1 MAIVAGA
8 ADAIVPVGSSA
19 RFYAA
24 YIPHAEVTIFPGD
37 VGHYV
42 FLADCTEAGR
52 ATLPALVSTR
62 PVSTAT
68 RCTRRRRTSPKPTL
82 HGICASTPSPSRR
95 HRIDGET
102 RTYAARFKG
111 PLWVTA
117 DIRTRFCEE

>member
-1 MAIVAGA
+1 VAIVAGA

-52 ATLPALVSTR
+52 ATLPALCLD
-62 PVSTAT
+62 A
-68 RCTRRRRTSPKPTL
+68 
-82 HGICASTPSPSRR
+82 PSVDRDAIHAKTTDLAEVFFAR
-95 HRIDGET
+95 HLR
-102 RTYAARFKG
+102 
-111 PLWVTA
+111 
-117 DIRTRFCEE
+117 

>member
-52 ATLPALVSTR
+52 ATLPALCFD
-62 PVSTAT
+62 A
-68 RCTRRRRTSPKPTL
+68 
-82 HGICASTPSPSRR
+82 PSVDRDAIHAKTTDLAEVFFAR
-95 HRIDGET
+95 HLR
-102 RTYAARFKG
+102 
-111 PLWVTA
+111 
-117 DIRTRFCEE
+117 

>member
-52 ATLPALVSTR
+52 ATLPGLCINAPGVDRGAINADDGPCRSLL
-62 PVSTAT
+62 
-68 RCTRRRRTSPKPTL
+68 CTHLR
-82 HGICASTPSPSRR
+82 
-95 HRIDGET
+95 
-102 RTYAARFKG
+102 
-111 PLWVTA
+111 
-117 DIRTRFCEE
+117 

>member
-37 VGHYV
+37 IGHYV

-52 ATLPALVSTR
+52 ATLPALCLD
-62 PVSTAT
+62 A
-68 RCTRRRRTSPKPTL
+68 
-82 HGICASTPSPSRR
+82 PSVDRDAIHAKTTDLAEVFFAR
-95 HRIDGET
+95 HLR
-102 RTYAARFKG
+102 
-111 PLWVTA
+111 
-117 DIRTRFCEE
+117 